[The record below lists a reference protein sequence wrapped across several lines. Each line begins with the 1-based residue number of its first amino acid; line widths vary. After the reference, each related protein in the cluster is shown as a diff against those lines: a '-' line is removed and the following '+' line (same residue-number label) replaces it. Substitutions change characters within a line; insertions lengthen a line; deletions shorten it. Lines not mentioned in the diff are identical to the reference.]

1 MLFLRSLSQQFSK
14 FLPGTSS
21 INIQYLWKNF
31 TLWDLISEQLNQSPC
46 LRLINSYF
54 SSPLCDSET
63 YWRLITFVFEKTHIL
78 PLELHSD
85 SITYM
90 FEFWIIVLINVTNKV
105 LNTDEYYKRELI
117 CWLRFMY
124 GNVNSSTLSGSWVL
138 NNIYI
143 LIFCFV
149 ISKNE
154 KQKTIKMLW
163 VLIKI

>member
-1 MLFLRSLSQQFSK
+1 MK
-14 FLPGTSS
+14 KIYGTCE
-21 INIQYLWKNF
+21 KNF

-63 YWRLITFVFEKTHIL
+63 YWGLITFVFEKTHIL
-78 PLELHSD
+78 PLKLYSD

-105 LNTDEYYKRELI
+105 LNTDEYHKRELS
-117 CWLRFMY
+117 CWLSFMC

-138 NNIYI
+138 NNIYFRHWHSYFDFW
-143 LIFCFV
+143 LCYFKEWETENHQNAA
-149 ISKNE
+149 SAY
-154 KQKTIKMLW
+154 
-163 VLIKI
+163 